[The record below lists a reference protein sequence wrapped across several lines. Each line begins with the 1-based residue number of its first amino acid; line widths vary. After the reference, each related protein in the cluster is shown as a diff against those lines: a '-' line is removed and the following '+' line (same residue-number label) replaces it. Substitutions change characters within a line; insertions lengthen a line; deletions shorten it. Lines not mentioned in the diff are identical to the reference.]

1 METLDIVGTIQAIGL
16 DAGIFVMLYI
26 LLQKFIDKMDT
37 KLDKLVEAVNEIKGA
52 LAGRGDQ
59 EEVSDD

>member
-26 LLQKFIDKMDT
+26 LLQKFIDKMDA
-37 KLDKLVEAVNEIKGA
+37 KLDKLVEAVNEIKGT
-52 LAGRGDQ
+52 LAGRGDS
-59 EEVSDD
+59 EELTDD